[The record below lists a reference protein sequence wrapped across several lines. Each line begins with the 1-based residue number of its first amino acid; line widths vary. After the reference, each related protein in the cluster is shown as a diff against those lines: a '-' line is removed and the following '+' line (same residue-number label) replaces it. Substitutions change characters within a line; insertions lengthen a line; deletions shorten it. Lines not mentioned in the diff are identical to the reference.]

1 MKTTAPKILVLSCS
15 LFLMAAA
22 GCSDDTSPSIDS
34 GSGQD
39 ATLADLASPD
49 LKAMDAAADADAP
62 VPDALATTDSA
73 GTDKQPPDSAAAK
86 DMAANADLLF
96 KSITCGAKSTCTT
109 DEYCQKWVPGMPG
122 GTYMLDA
129 GVCPPDCSPVSGKPG
144 MCTCL
149 TYTCKKRP
157 AGCNQ
162 CACMSVTPGCSC
174 TYSASQGGIFVDCYA
189 P

>member
-1 MKTTAPKILVLSCS
+1 MTTIAPKIRSISCS
-15 LFLMAAA
+15 LLLVIAA

-49 LKAMDAAADADAP
+49 LKAMDAAADVS
-62 VPDALATTDSA
+62 VPDTLASTDSA
-73 GTDKQPPDSAAAK
+73 APDKQLLDSAAAK
-86 DMAANADLLF
+86 DMAALADLLF
-96 KSITCGAKSTCTT
+96 KSIKCGAKSTCTT

-122 GTYMLDA
+122 GTYMYDA

-144 MCTCL
+144 YCTCL

-157 AGCNQ
+157 TGCNK
-162 CACMSVTPGCSC
+162 CSCLTLTPGCSC
-174 TYSASQGGIFVDCYA
+174 VYSASKGGLFVDCYA